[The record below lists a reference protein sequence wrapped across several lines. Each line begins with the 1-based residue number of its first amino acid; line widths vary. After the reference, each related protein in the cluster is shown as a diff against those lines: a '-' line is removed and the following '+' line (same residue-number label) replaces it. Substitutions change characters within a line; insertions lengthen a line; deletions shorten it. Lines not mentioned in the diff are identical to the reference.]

1 MSAANSKLYRGG
13 VSPNGFVLMNPCL
26 GVGLTENYTF
36 GIIYV
41 PTYWGNDKARSAL
54 DAKCQGD
61 Y

>member
-1 MSAANSKLYRGG
+1 
-13 VSPNGFVLMNPCL
+13 MNPCL

-36 GIIYV
+36 GIIHV
-41 PTYWGNDKARSAL
+41 PTYWGNEKAKSAL